1 MPSKKDNDKDLWGKV
16 DTAEFHLT
24 SRGIEVAVFRPPGK
38 FIARING
45 IDWGDFKYAGH
56 GYFPG
61 LPRRL
66 AILYKDG
73 DILGEVEAE
82 YIIIGP
88 DLKTHHSP
96 APGGGRII
104 YRGWWGRG

>member
-1 MPSKKDNDKDLWGKV
+1 MPSKKNNDLWGKV
-16 DTAEFHLT
+16 DSAEFRLT
-24 SRGIEVAVFRPPGK
+24 SKGIAVWVARPPGK
-38 FIARING
+38 LMAHING
-45 IDWGDFKYAGH
+45 IDWVDFKYVGP

-61 LPRRL
+61 LPRRV

-82 YIIIGP
+82 YIVIHP
-88 DLKTHHSP
+88 DLEPYHSP

-104 YRGWWGRG
+104 YRGWW